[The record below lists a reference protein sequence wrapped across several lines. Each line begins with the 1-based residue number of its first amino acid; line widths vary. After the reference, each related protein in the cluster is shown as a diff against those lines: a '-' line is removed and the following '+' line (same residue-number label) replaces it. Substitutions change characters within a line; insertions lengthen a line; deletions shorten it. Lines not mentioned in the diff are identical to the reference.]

1 VRTAAI
7 NVAPQDIPSPFRF
20 GATLAHCRPR
30 NKSSASCPFCAARR
44 AHYCCSATLSILQDA
59 ADPISAAKPPSC
71 GLDVANPRVA
81 AFSCTCIPRSLP
93 GHDKSR
99 WLPNHLSRLRVG
111 NVAGDPLPP
120 NSRPTSISICPRVQ
134 THAVDSG
141 LPAAPRAVPWA
152 KPYLQF
158 LAHLASKCR
167 GRRRPALGDG
177 RVPA

>member
-7 NVAPQDIPSPFRF
+7 QRCTAGYTFSLPLRCDARALPTEKQIFGQLSFLRCSPGTLLLQCHAFDI
-20 GATLAHCRPR
+20 AT
-30 NKSSASCPFCAARR
+30 RR
-44 AHYCCSATLSILQDA
+44 R
-59 ADPISAAKPPSC
+59 PISAAKPPSC

-99 WLPNHLSRLRVG
+99 WLPNLLSRLRVG
-111 NVAGDPLPP
+111 NVAGDPQPP
-120 NSRPTSISICPRVQ
+120 NSRPTSISTCPRVQ

-141 LPAAPRAVPWA
+141 PPAAPRAVHWA

-167 GRRRPALGDG
+167 DRHRPALGDG
-177 RVPA
+177 RVLA